1 MVKDYKYEQMK
12 KERIK
17 KEKEI
22 QDKIEEENKK
32 KLKRL

>member
-1 MVKDYKYEQMK
+1 MK